1 MLSQYGDDRILR
13 PVAFFSKKHLT
24 TKCNYKIYDKELLA
38 IVRCFEEWRPE
49 LEGTASPIKVITDHR
64 NLEYFTTTKLLNRRQ
79 ARWSEFLSRFNF
91 QITYRPSKLGAKPNA
106 LTRRSEDLPKEG
118 NERLQHQ
125 SQVVLK
131 KENFDPPLT
140 PPDTPA
146 TTPVL
151 AAARFVNVP
160 PTPPASL
167 KPKKKVRFAV
177 DHFVRLFPITRA
189 RAIGSPEPAVPEL
202 AVPEPAAEPARP
214 ILPPRRPAPL
224 LPPTIKDLF
233 TKGYK
238 NDEELSSILE
248 ALRTRQSRHK
258 RITLAECVEREGYLY
273 YRDRLYAPNDP
284 ELHAELL
291 RMYYESPVA
300 GYMGRSRTYE
310 ALS

>member
-1 MLSQYGDDRILR
+1 
-13 PVAFFSKKHLT
+13 
-24 TKCNYKIYDKELLA
+24 
-38 IVRCFEEWRPE
+38 
-49 LEGTASPIKVITDHR
+49 
-64 NLEYFTTTKLLNRRQ
+64 
-79 ARWSEFLSRFNF
+79 
-91 QITYRPSKLGAKPNA
+91 
-106 LTRRSEDLPKEG
+106 
-118 NERLQHQ
+118 
-125 SQVVLK
+125 VLK

-146 TTPVL
+146 TTLVL
-151 AAARFVNVP
+151 AAARFINVP

-177 DHFVRLFPITRA
+177 NYFVRLFPITRA
-189 RAIGSPEPAVPEL
+189 RAIGSLELAVLEL

-238 NDEELSSILE
+238 NDKELSFILE

-284 ELHAELL
+284 KLHAKLL

-300 GYMGRSRTYE
+300 GHMGRSRTYE
-310 ALS
+310 ALSREYYWPRMLDYVEQ